1 MPQAQFVSDILSQQM
16 PASRATDVS
25 SIPNPESDPN
35 EVPLPN
41 PESDPNEVPL
51 TAPMGGKPKCTMPE
65 NKSKEA

>member
-35 EVPLPN
+35 EVPRYAR
-41 PESDPNEVPL
+41 SDTPRTPL
-51 TAPMGGKPKCTMPE
+51 LF
-65 NKSKEA
+65 